1 MAPGG
6 RGSTMESIKKEEK
19 WNKRHFAA
27 GMKRT
32 GPREPSPLCLFCLK
46 WSGKA
51 Q

>member
-1 MAPGG
+1 
-6 RGSTMESIKKEEK
+6 MESIKKEEK
-19 WNKRHFAA
+19 EKWNKRLFAA

-32 GPREPSPLCLFCLK
+32 GPRELSPPCLFCLK